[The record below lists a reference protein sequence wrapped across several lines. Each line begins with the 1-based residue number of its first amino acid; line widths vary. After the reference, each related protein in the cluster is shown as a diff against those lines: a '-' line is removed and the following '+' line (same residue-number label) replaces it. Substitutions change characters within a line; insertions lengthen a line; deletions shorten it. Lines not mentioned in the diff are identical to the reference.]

1 MSTLAPSEQFPS
13 FPSFPSFPT
22 LHDGLVPVLVE
33 PAKRHPIFVPLPKM
47 WIGMAIAVTC
57 LLCQLGEVESLV
69 LLTSMLGS
77 CYWLFCVYRIHKI
90 LSQYTARAYPI
101 SARKAIGFQLIPIFE
116 YFWFF
121 RWTRQ
126 MATFVDTE
134 SGKPG
139 MPRVWPGALLTI
151 TSVFGLWPPFKSARL
166 FLIFAF
172 GIYLTR
178 KLRAILPSS
187 RQLSLKRWQRWNL
200 SMSAGV
206 GAAFSF
212 VLVQAVRHFSAEQS
226 IEKLHDLAAIFL
238 VSVGVL
244 VFLEPLFERLRTV
257 LGVSEHHPALQ
268 SHKPWLLRLGVF
280 VILVLTSTFH
290 GLLHSEIEGAIKT
303 DLSGMLTMLFAAL
316 LVSGGVTYFWIGA
329 SHGHPPHA
337 ARSGLVSG
345 TVLGFLVAFAAL
357 AAVSPANSYEKS
369 PQDTLP
375 QQVVHYAMPWAPSGV
390 TRELATGKLDGDSS
404 LMQLVV
410 MALPWA
416 VFGFAGGFA
425 IDKRWRNG
433 RAESVV
439 LSMFGAALLCGTAL
453 WSTGR
458 MTSLGEVLSH
468 LSVVAGWGLALIVC
482 SSSAILIPA
491 VQAETGFTPLS
502 DASGR
507 P

>member
-1 MSTLAPSEQFPS
+1 MSTLAASEQS
-13 FPSFPSFPT
+13 SSST
-22 LHDGLVPVLVE
+22 DGLAPVLVS

-47 WIGMAIAVTC
+47 WIGMAISVNC
-57 LLCQLGEVESLV
+57 LLFQLGGVEGFV
-69 LLTSMLGS
+69 LLTSMIGS

-90 LSQYTARAYPI
+90 LSQYTSRAYPI
-101 SARKAIGFQLIPIFE
+101 SPRKAVGFQFIPIFE

-126 MATFVDTE
+126 LAKFVDSE

-139 MPRVWPGALLTI
+139 MPTVWPGALLTL
-151 TSVFGLWPPFKSARL
+151 TSLFGLWPQFKSARL
-166 FLIFAF
+166 FLVFGF

-178 KLRAILPSS
+178 KLRAILPAP
-187 RQLSLKRWQRWNL
+187 RQLQLKRWQRWNL
-200 SMSAGV
+200 SMSAGI

-212 VLVQAVRHFSAEQS
+212 VLVQSVRHFSAEQS
-226 IEKLHDLAAIFL
+226 TEKLHDLAAIFL

-244 VFLEPLFERLRTV
+244 VFLEPLFERLREV
-257 LGVSEHHPALQ
+257 LGVSEHHSALQ
-268 SHKPWLLRLGVF
+268 SHKSWLLRLGVF

-290 GLLHSEIEGAIKT
+290 GLLHSEIEGAIKE
-303 DLSGMLTMLFAAL
+303 DLSVMLTMLFAAL

-329 SHGHPPHA
+329 SHGHPTHA

-357 AAVSPANSYEKS
+357 VAVSPANSYAEAS
-369 PQDTLP
+369 QTLP
-375 QQVVHYAMPWAPSGV
+375 QKVFHYAMPWAPSGI
-390 TRELATGKLDGDSS
+390 TEKLATGRVDGNSS
-404 LMQLVV
+404 LLQLCV

-425 IDKRWRNG
+425 IDKRWGNG
-433 RAESVV
+433 RAERVV
-439 LSMFGAALLCGTAL
+439 LSMFGAALFCGVAL
-453 WSTGR
+453 WTTGR
-458 MTSLGEVLSH
+458 IASLGEVLSH

-491 VQAETGFTPLS
+491 PQAEPGLTPLN
-502 DASGR
+502 DASIR